1 MAMDTIEAVASTKR
15 KEGRAVER
23 TWILVG
29 VDGSR
34 GSDAAVDFAVDE
46 ARRTG
51 AGLRLVH
58 VMPSE
63 APLAGRYPMV
73 APLTPIE
80 ARRIGRRILRDA
92 AGRTG
97 NLLDAGRVV
106 TDLLTGGRVATLV
119 HAAHQADLVVLGNE
133 RRTGPAGV
141 LDRVITGSVSTGVAA
156 RAATP
161 VVTVPEMWHAGADHR
176 PIIVAVKDCDGSLGL
191 VHRAVDIAVER
202 GRTLV
207 LLHAWELPTLYD
219 DMIVARIDATELNR
233 DARAALDALVAR
245 ATEGRALASMG
256 VDIEIRVEHGQ
267 PARVLAEASQEA
279 DLLLVARR
287 PHAFPLGHLGATGR
301 AVIREG
307 RCPVEVVPP
316 AAEPAGL
323 NLVLEQDGEIEKGAE
338 TAVS

>member
-1 MAMDTIEAVASTKR
+1 MAHH
-15 KEGRAVER
+15 
-23 TWILVG
+23 WILVG
-29 VDGSR
+29 IDGSR

-58 VMPSE
+58 VLPGE
-63 APLAGRYPMV
+63 ALIAGRYP

-80 ARRIGRRILRDA
+80 SRRIGQRILRDA

-97 NLLDAGRVV
+97 ELLDAGQVV

-119 HAAHQADLVVLGNE
+119 HAARQTRMVVLGDE
-133 RRTGPAGV
+133 RRSRSGRV
-141 LDRVITGSVSTGVAA
+141 LDRVITGSVLTGVAA
-156 RAATP
+156 RSTTP
-161 VVTVPEMWHAGADHR
+161 VVAVPDTWHVGEDRR
-176 PIIVAVKDCDGSLGL
+176 PVVAAVKDCDGSLGL
-191 VHRAVDIAVER
+191 VRRAVDIAIDR
-202 GRTLV
+202 GVTLV

-219 DMIVARIDATELNR
+219 DMIAARVDTAEFGR
-233 DARAALDALVAR
+233 DARAALDGLVAR
-245 ATEGRALASMG
+245 ATDGRPFAELG
-256 VDIEIRVEHGQ
+256 LDLEIRVEHGQ
-267 PARVLAEASQEA
+267 PAGVLVEASQEA

-323 NLVLEQDGEIEKGAE
+323 DLVLEQDGEIEKAAE
-338 TAVS
+338 TAVR